1 LLRAVTGGNVV
12 SSPAYEPPISVEQ
25 VADLCRRN
33 DISYLGV
40 FGSFA
45 RGDFTPES
53 DVDLLARFS
62 KPKGLLDLVRIEEEF
77 AERLGRKVDLAVE
90 GGLSPYIVD
99 RVMADL
105 KDIYAEP

>member
-1 LLRAVTGGNVV
+1 MSFPT
-12 SSPAYEPPISVEQ
+12 YKPPIDVEQ
-25 VADLCRRN
+25 VAEICRRN

-62 KPKGLLDLVRIEEEF
+62 KPKSLLDLVRIEREF
-77 AERLGRKVDLAVE
+77 AEHLGRPVDLTTD

-105 KDIYAEP
+105 KGIYEEP